1 MGNSISSGIGVY
13 MGKEASALVTSE
25 DMMLSHDTETTL
37 EHAVSMMPELV
48 HWLIKAG
55 VGYSEFSAALKIVF
69 YNEAIK
75 ELDTIKQKKTDSA
88 VSLLSGLGRRDVRSF
103 CQTYGEYRLINQFN
117 QQLPISVPA
126 RVIGLWIGQKLP
138 SQIQFNGEEPS
149 FESLVKQV
157 SSEKHPKSILLEL
170 KRLGLVI
177 EENDQIILQS
187 SSFTP
192 DPQMDES
199 KQLFTRNISDHLAA
213 GISNLTQKTNFLEQ
227 AIFADELSQESVEK
241 LNKLS
246 VDMWNLMSKAILSS
260 AIEYCKH
267 DEGSTEANK
276 CFRLGIY
283 QYDK

>member
-1 MGNSISSGIGVY
+1 
-13 MGKEASALVTSE
+13 MGKETSTLVSSE

-37 EHAVSMMPELV
+37 EHAISIMPILV
-48 HWLIKAG
+48 RWLIKAG
-55 VGYSEFSAALKIVF
+55 VGYNEFSTALKVVF

-75 ELDTIKQKKTDSA
+75 ELDSIKQKKTDSA
-88 VSLLSGLGRRDVRSF
+88 VSLLSGLGRRDVRGF
-103 CQTYGEYRLINQFN
+103 CQTYGEYKLIDQFS

-138 SQIQFNGEEPS
+138 LQIPFQGVKPS
-149 FESLVKQV
+149 FESLVKQI

-170 KRLGLVI
+170 KRLGVVK
-177 EENDQIILQS
+177 EENDQIILQH

-199 KQLFTRNISDHLAA
+199 KQLFTQNISDHLAA

-227 AIFADELSQESVEK
+227 AIFADELSEESVEK
-241 LNKLS
+241 LKKLS
-246 VDMWNLMSKAILSS
+246 IDMWNLMSRAIISS
-260 AIEYCKH
+260 AIEYCKN
-267 DEGSTEANK
+267 DEGKTEAK
-276 CFRLGIY
+276 KYFRLGIY